1 MTIMLLR
8 QKKACCEGFLLLLLV
23 WCACNNFV
31 GASGVAQARAPKGGW
46 WPLLGCTAP
55 VFFLVAAAIA
65 LWAFSAANRRRPKA
79 PAGGKGTRVSFPT
92 LRLEL
97 FVVFAFLRVSPTS
110 AGVPTPVPT
119 LDPTTGEDYVP
130 CLHSCTCQSACLPP
144 NLYLTRPLS
153 RRCFA
158 SPGNMKSTT
167 SLMGVLIVPG
177 PLAHRMRTK
186 SP

>member
-8 QKKACCEGFLLLLLV
+8 QKKACCEGFLLLLV

-79 PAGGKGTRVSFPT
+79 PAGGKGTRVYFPT

-130 CLHSCTCQSACLPP
+130 CLHLPVCL
-144 NLYLTRPLS
+144 L
-153 RRCFA
+153 A
-158 SPGNMKSTT
+158 S
-167 SLMGVLIVPG
+167 
-177 PLAHRMRTK
+177 
-186 SP
+186 

>member
-8 QKKACCEGFLLLLLV
+8 QKKACCEGFLLLLV

-31 GASGVAQARAPKGGW
+31 GASGGAQAPAPKGGW

-55 VFFLVAAAIA
+55 FFFSVAAAIA
-65 LWAFSAANRRRPKA
+65 LWAFSAANRCRPKA

-119 LDPTTGEDYVP
+119 LDPTTGEDSVV
-130 CLHSCTCQSACLPP
+130 LLLACTCRSACLP
-144 NLYLTRPLS
+144 
-153 RRCFA
+153 
-158 SPGNMKSTT
+158 T
-167 SLMGVLIVPG
+167 SLCI
-177 PLAHRMRTK
+177 
-186 SP
+186 